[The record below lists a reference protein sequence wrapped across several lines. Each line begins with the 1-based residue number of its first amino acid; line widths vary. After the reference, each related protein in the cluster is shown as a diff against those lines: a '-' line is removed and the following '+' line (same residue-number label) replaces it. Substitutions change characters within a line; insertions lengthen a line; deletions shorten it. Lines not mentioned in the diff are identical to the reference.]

1 MKAMI
6 FAAGTGSRLKPLT
19 DHTPKALIP
28 IGGKPMLEH
37 VILKLKSSG
46 FDQIVINIHHLG
58 NQIVDFLEANN
69 NFGVRRNLDE
79 SDYLLYGRR
88 NQEGHFSFMRE
99 RAFLVHNGQIS
110 YRTWISRNYT
120 IPMYKRTRWLPY
132 SSASAIPHVIYYLIR
147 RIDCVVGVIMRPA
160 R

>member
-58 NQIVDFLEANN
+58 NQIGRERLSA
-69 NFGVRRNLDE
+69 G
-79 SDYLLYGRR
+79 YGRR

-99 RAFLVHNGQIS
+99 RAFLD
-110 YRTWISRNYT
+110 T
-120 IPMYKRTRWLPY
+120 
-132 SSASAIPHVIYYLIR
+132 
-147 RIDCVVGVIMRPA
+147 
-160 R
+160 

>member
-69 NFGVRRNLDE
+69 NFGCPDRNLGRE
-79 SDYLLYGRR
+79 RLSAGYGRR

-99 RAFLVHNGQIS
+99 RAFLD
-110 YRTWISRNYT
+110 T
-120 IPMYKRTRWLPY
+120 
-132 SSASAIPHVIYYLIR
+132 
-147 RIDCVVGVIMRPA
+147 
-160 R
+160 

>member
-69 NFGVRRNLDE
+69 NFGVRIEISDE
-79 SDYLLYGRR
+79 SDYLLDTGG
-88 NQEGHFSFMRE
+88 GHFSFMRE
-99 RAFLVHNGQIS
+99 RAFLD
-110 YRTWISRNYT
+110 T
-120 IPMYKRTRWLPY
+120 
-132 SSASAIPHVIYYLIR
+132 
-147 RIDCVVGVIMRPA
+147 
-160 R
+160 